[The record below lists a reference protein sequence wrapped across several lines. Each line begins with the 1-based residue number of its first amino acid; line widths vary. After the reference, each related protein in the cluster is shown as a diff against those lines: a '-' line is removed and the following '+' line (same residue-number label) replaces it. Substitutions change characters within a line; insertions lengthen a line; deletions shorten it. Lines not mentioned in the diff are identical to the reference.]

1 MMGSSTRTAI
11 LTALLCLGLCHVL
24 WNQVQA
30 GTPPKPSIWADP
42 SPMVTKGSPVTI
54 WCQGSLQANV
64 YHLYKQNISKPVET
78 EAPQDSSNKTSF
90 SIESMSTHT
99 AGLYQCTYNTSMNSS
114 SELSEPL
121 PLVVTGAYSAPSLS
135 AHPGPVVAS
144 GGNVSLSCSSNLTSG
159 TFRLLKE
166 GGADPPRNMESR
178 TSHGRGQAV
187 FPVGPV
193 NTSHVGTYRCYV
205 SHSSYPYAWSDPSDP
220 LHLEVTGGCSPDASI
235 SWDPKMTDL
244 SCVPSG
250 ALGVT
255 GHYWLIHDVTHAQGF
270 KWYLKVL
277 IGVSVAFILLFLLLL
292 LLLLIRHRRQ
302 GKYRKSAQR
311 QADLQLPAGAADLQ
325 PKDRGLQISS
335 SPAADAQEETLYAA
349 VKDTQPEEGVELHH
363 QAAASEAPQDVTY
376 AQLNHSTLRRETTPP
391 PSQSED
397 PPAELSMYA
406 ALAIH

>member
-1 MMGSSTRTAI
+1 MGSSTRTAI
-11 LTALLCLGLCHVL
+11 LTALLCLGESDSFP
-24 WNQVQA
+24 

-255 GHYWLIHDVTHAQGF
+255 GVSDMASWGLNHR
-270 KWYLKVL
+270 VL

-311 QADLQLPAGAADLQ
+311 QADLQLPAGAADPQ
-325 PKDRGLQISS
+325 PKDRGLQIRSFPHTPCS
-335 SPAADAQEETLYAA
+335 APADAA

>member
-1 MMGSSTRTAI
+1 
-11 LTALLCLGLCHVL
+11 
-24 WNQVQA
+24 
-30 GTPPKPSIWADP
+30 
-42 SPMVTKGSPVTI
+42 MVTKGSPVTI

-121 PLVVTGAYSAPSLS
+121 PLVVTGKGEEPGPLPLWAPRRRQKGKECGLRGPQPSQSTPGVRELIVPTLTQLPPSPSGAYSAPSLS

-255 GHYWLIHDVTHAQGF
+255 G
-270 KWYLKVL
+270 
-277 IGVSVAFILLFLLLL
+277 VS
-292 LLLLIRHRRQ
+292 
-302 GKYRKSAQR
+302 
-311 QADLQLPAGAADLQ
+311 DM
-325 PKDRGLQISS
+325 
-335 SPAADAQEETLYAA
+335 
-349 VKDTQPEEGVELHH
+349 
-363 QAAASEAPQDVTY
+363 ASWG
-376 AQLNHSTLRRETTPP
+376 LNHRAGGLGK
-391 PSQSED
+391 D
-397 PPAELSMYA
+397 P
-406 ALAIH
+406 

>member
-220 LHLEVTGGCSPDASI
+220 LHLEVTG
-235 SWDPKMTDL
+235 
-244 SCVPSG
+244 
-250 ALGVT
+250 
-255 GHYWLIHDVTHAQGF
+255 F

-302 GKYRKSAQR
+302 GKYRKS
-311 QADLQLPAGAADLQ
+311 D
-325 PKDRGLQISS
+325 
-335 SPAADAQEETLYAA
+335 AA